1 MAIRANSDLSSFGEK
16 IYWNSICTSLIVV
29 VTVWLFFFI
38 KRMLLFSTV
47 KVFPEWNHF
56 SEPWNVFFW
65 VSHLHLKWT
74 FVARAC
80 EGLQGSTRGANG
92 SRIKNILGK
101 EKWFHEETF
110 YKLRMELCSMITG
123 IVCFQWRKQWRKPF
137 LHCFLHEWR
146 KQWRKPFL
154 HRFLHS
160 WRKQWRKI
168 LKQWNQFSNPWK
180 KTGKTWSNSSQNW
193 TKLIKVHFF

>member
-1 MAIRANSDLSSFGEK
+1 MAPPNLLASSEILTNIDSISQSF
-16 IYWNSICTSLIVV
+16 YWLLLLLRT
-29 VTVWLFFFI
+29 
-38 KRMLLFSTV
+38 MLLFSTV

-101 EKWFHEETF
+101 EKWFQEETF
-110 YKLRMELCSMITG
+110 YKLRMGLCSMITG
-123 IVCFQWRKQWRKPF
+123 ITNF
-137 LHCFLHEWR
+137 LIVFSCWKNDFSLYLVTAWKKNHLAWKKNHLAWKKNHFS
-146 KQWRKPFL
+146 FI
-154 HRFLHS
+154 S
-160 WRKQWRKI
+160 DRKI
-168 LKQWNQFSNPWK
+168 IFLSLVIEKS
-180 KTGKTWSNSSQNW
+180 
-193 TKLIKVHFF
+193 FFFHAVAK

>member
-1 MAIRANSDLSSFGEK
+1 MKSFFRA
-16 IYWNSICTSLIVV
+16 
-29 VTVWLFFFI
+29 
-38 KRMLLFSTV
+38 V
-47 KVFPEWNHF
+47 KC
-56 SEPWNVFFW
+56 FFW

-123 IVCFQWRKQWRKPF
+123 IVCFQWRKQWRK
-137 LHCFLHEWR
+137 
-146 KQWRKPFL
+146 
-154 HRFLHS
+154 
-160 WRKQWRKI
+160 I

-193 TKLIKVHFF
+193 TIIISIKTYVQNNFNENVKSYFHLIVAKNISEGKIFNGITKIQFKWFL

>member
-1 MAIRANSDLSSFGEK
+1 MTLVSFLHGKSVSRMKSFFRA
-16 IYWNSICTSLIVV
+16 
-29 VTVWLFFFI
+29 
-38 KRMLLFSTV
+38 V
-47 KVFPEWNHF
+47 KC
-56 SEPWNVFFW
+56 FFW

-123 IVCFQWRKQWRKPF
+123 IVCFQWRKQWRK
-137 LHCFLHEWR
+137 
-146 KQWRKPFL
+146 
-154 HRFLHS
+154 S
-160 WRKQWRKI
+160 

-193 TKLIKVHFF
+193 TKHNITWKSLKKSRFATKKNVWIFAPKIFLNMQHTHTY

>member
-1 MAIRANSDLSSFGEK
+1 
-16 IYWNSICTSLIVV
+16 
-29 VTVWLFFFI
+29 
-38 KRMLLFSTV
+38 MLLFSTV

-101 EKWFHEETF
+101 EKWFHEQTF

-123 IVCFQWRKQWRKPF
+123 IVCFQWRKHCFRIF

-146 KQWRKPFL
+146 KRWRNGFL
-154 HRFLHS
+154 HCFLHS
-160 WRKQWRKI
+160 WRKQWRKS

-193 TKLIKVHFF
+193 TKKFYTFTTQRCEIFFQRSKKRF

>member
-1 MAIRANSDLSSFGEK
+1 MKSFFRA
-16 IYWNSICTSLIVV
+16 
-29 VTVWLFFFI
+29 
-38 KRMLLFSTV
+38 V
-47 KVFPEWNHF
+47 KC
-56 SEPWNVFFW
+56 FFW

-123 IVCFQWRKQWRKPF
+123 IVCFQWRKHCFRIF

-146 KQWRKPFL
+146 KRWRNGFL
-154 HRFLHS
+154 HCFLHS

-193 TKLIKVHFF
+193 TKLFVRIHHNFSSFKYSEEQRDWTFKRKVRKV

>member
-1 MAIRANSDLSSFGEK
+1 MVNI
-16 IYWNSICTSLIVV
+16 
-29 VTVWLFFFI
+29 
-38 KRMLLFSTV
+38 
-47 KVFPEWNHF
+47 
-56 SEPWNVFFW
+56 WNVSFLHGKSVSRMKSFFRAVKCFFW

-101 EKWFHEETF
+101 EKWFHEQTF

-123 IVCFQWRKQWRKPF
+123 IVCFQ
-137 LHCFLHEWR
+137 WR

-193 TKLIKVHFF
+193 TKIDTWEYGPTACHDTVLHHGYISKKSLKPYFA

>member
-1 MAIRANSDLSSFGEK
+1 MKKKYSWYDIWICVFRKVERRIKKRRSRLLFALLFLPDGGALCWFFVGDVHLLHFLEDCFSFVVLHFILQLDQVSAK
-16 IYWNSICTSLIVV
+16 PFLFSASLEHHQKCNF
-29 VTVWLFFFI
+29 T
-38 KRMLLFSTV
+38 KEMSLFSTV
-47 KVFPEWNHF
+47 KVFPE
-56 SEPWNVFFW
+56 
-65 VSHLHLKWT
+65 
-74 FVARAC
+74 
-80 EGLQGSTRGANG
+80 
-92 SRIKNILGK
+92 
-101 EKWFHEETF
+101 WFHEETF

-168 LKQWNQFSNPWK
+168 LKQCFLHWK
-180 KTGKTWSNSSQNW
+180 HTIPVIIEQSSILN
-193 TKLIKVHFF
+193 L

>member
-1 MAIRANSDLSSFGEK
+1 MMMPSQHLLTFNFHIAFL
-16 IYWNSICTSLIVV
+16 T
-29 VTVWLFFFI
+29 
-38 KRMLLFSTV
+38 MLLFSTV

-123 IVCFQWRKQWRKPF
+123 IVCFQWRKHCFRIF

-146 KQWRKPFL
+146 KRWRNGFL
-154 HRFLHS
+154 HCFLHS
-160 WRKQWRKI
+160 WRKQWRKHTIPVIIEQSSI
-168 LKQWNQFSNPWK
+168 LN
-180 KTGKTWSNSSQNW
+180 
-193 TKLIKVHFF
+193 L